1 MYLLIIFL
9 PLIGSLTAGLFGN
22 KISPYGATRIT
33 SFCIFL
39 TCIFSYICFLDVALS
54 HSPVYLE
61 LVPWMNSGI
70 FDISWGFMFDT
81 LTVLMLVVV
90 TTVSTIV
97 HCYSIG
103 YMESDPHISRFFS
116 YLSLFTFFMII
127 LVTADNLVQM
137 FVGWEGVG
145 LCSYLLINFWHTRL
159 QANKAAI
166 KAVIVN
172 RVGDFGLVLG
182 MLGVFYTFKT
192 FNYNV
197 LFSLVP
203 FYSLEIN
210 YSLPLLSYD
219 IDMLTFICIFF
230 FIGAVGKSAQ
240 LGLHTWLPDAMEGP
254 TPVSAL
260 IHAATMVTAGVFLIA
275 RCSPLFEYSP
285 VALTVVTCFGAMTA
299 FFAAT
304 TALVQNDLKR
314 VIAYSTCSQLGY
326 MVFACGTSNYS
337 VGVFHLANHAFF
349 KALLFL
355 SAGSVIHALGD
366 EQDMRKMGGLA
377 KLIPFTYA
385 MMFIGSISLMGFPF
399 LTGFYSK
406 DAILELAF
414 GKFTITSHFAYW
426 LGTVSASLTAF
437 YSMRLLYLTFINKT
451 NSYRYSI
458 QHIHDLPKIMGY
470 PLLILVF
477 GSIFI
482 GYLTKDMIIGVG
494 TNFWGNA
501 LFILPENLIIFD
513 AEFLPTSIKLIPVIF
528 SISGALMSYLIY
540 VIMPANFIYYFK
552 ISKLGNFFYNF
563 FNRKWFFDKIYN
575 EFVNQNILK
584 IGYHKTY
591 KLIDRGM
598 IENLGPFGV
607 SKLFYSNT
615 MKLNFLQTGLI
626 YHSALM
632 MLLGTVGLFIFIGF
646 SSWFGFFINQNLIY
660 IFIILI
666 FFIIYLKQIK
676 RTYL

>member
-1 MYLLIIFL
+1 MYVLIVLL
-9 PLIGSLTAGLFGN
+9 PLLGSVIAGLFGRQVG
-22 KISPYGATRIT
+22 SSGAVRIT
-33 SFCIFL
+33 SLYIFF
-39 TCIFSYICFLDVALS
+39 TCVLSYICFFDVVS
-54 HSPVYLE
+54 SGPVYLD
-61 LVPWMNSGI
+61 LFTWIDSGI
-70 FDISWGFMFDT
+70 FKVNWGLMFDT

-97 HCYSIG
+97 HLYSIG
-103 YMESDPHISRFFS
+103 YMETDPHIPRFFS

-127 LVTADNLVQM
+127 LVTADNLIQM

-182 MLGVFYTFKT
+182 MLGTFYTFKT
-192 FNYNV
+192 FKYSV
-197 LFSLVP
+197 LFALVP
-203 FYSLEIN
+203 FYSANIN
-210 YSLPLLSYD
+210 TIFSILGYD
-219 IDMLTFICIFF
+219 FDMLTFICIFF
-230 FIGAVGKSAQ
+230 FVGAVGKSAQ

-285 VALTVVTCFGAMTA
+285 LALMVVTCFGAMTA

-326 MVFACGTSNYS
+326 MVFACGTSNYA

-414 GKFTITSHFAYW
+414 GKFTVTSHFAYW
-426 LGTVSASLTAF
+426 LGTISASLTAF

-451 NSYRYSI
+451 NAYRFSI
-458 QHIHDLPKIMGY
+458 QHVHDLPKIMGY
-470 PLLILVF
+470 PLFILVF
-477 GSIFI
+477 GSIFV
-482 GYLTKDMIIGVG
+482 GFLTKDMIIGVG
-494 TNFWGNA
+494 TNFWENA
-501 LFILPENLIIFD
+501 LYVAPENLVIFD
-513 AEFLPTSIKLIPVIF
+513 AEFLPTYIKLIPVIF
-528 SISGALMSYLIY
+528 SLSGAFCSYIVY
-540 VIMPANFIYYFK
+540 VFLSQSFIYSIK
-552 ISKLGNFFYNF
+552 TSSVGLSLYNF
-563 FNRKWFFDKIYN
+563 FNRKWFFDKVYN
-575 EFVNQNILK
+575 EFLNQSVLK
-584 IGYHKTY
+584 LGYYKSY
-591 KLIDRGM
+591 KLIDRGV
-598 IENLGPFGV
+598 IEVLGPFGL
-607 SKLFYSNT
+607 SKLFYNNA

-626 YHSALM
+626 YHSAFV
-632 MLLGTVGLFIFIGF
+632 MLLGSICLFVFIGF
-646 SSWFGFFINQNLIY
+646 ASWFGFIFNTNLIV
-660 IFIILI
+660 IFLVLM
-666 FFIIYLKQIK
+666 FFIIYIEKVKNISL
-676 RTYL
+676 